1 MMGGKRKASQDL
13 RGHSLTVEDLDVS
26 RKALDGPTEDD
37 LSRDSHYAELYAKPP
52 DFQQLALQDADFA
65 RL

>member
-52 DFQQLALQDADFA
+52 DFEQLALQDADFA